1 MYNVTIFKSRFSRC
15 LICLESFT
23 RADYHKNG
31 GFRPNLSHFLIFDQ
45 MSMTFVHSASRGNVK
60 ARSQFQFL
68 LRFLMFF
75 FWWMRTSKWVVNVLS
90 TCSFIW
96 EFITHPLVHIHQKK
110 KIALEIAAKIARSPG
125 NEDGVKYL
133 RDLVFSTFVLHEVF
147 HWF

>member
-68 LRFLMFF
+68 LRF
-75 FWWMRTSKWVVNVLS
+75 
-90 TCSFIW
+90 
-96 EFITHPLVHIHQKK
+96 FITHPLVHIHQKK

-133 RDLVFSTFVLHEVF
+133 RNLVPRACDPREGTRGSGIIRFREESDWPLK
-147 HWF
+147 WNA